1 MKLRMRCTLFCAV
14 FVLANAAFGRTP
26 RPSFSL
32 TVSLPR
38 SAVKSGSDM
47 EVDVTMKNIS
57 HKDIEV
63 GKVVGT
69 AEANYEIEVTDSEG
83 KPAAPTRYERMLRG
97 EPPATDHH
105 SVVIGSLRPDQT
117 MQELFYANQLFD
129 MKKPGKYTIQV
140 STTVYVGKT
149 AVKDATKVVVRANIV
164 TLTVTD

>member
-1 MKLRMRCTLFCAV
+1 MKLLMLYAVLGVV
-14 FVLANAAFGRTP
+14 FVLADAAFGRSP

-38 SAVKSGSDM
+38 STVKSGSDM
-47 EVDVTMKNIS
+47 EVDVTTKNIS

-69 AEANYEIEVTDSEG
+69 AEANYEIEVTDSRG
-83 KPAAPTRYERMLRG
+83 KPAVPTRYERMLRG
-97 EPPATDHH
+97 GPPATDHH
-105 SVVIGSLRPDQT
+105 SSMIGSLSPGQT
-117 MQELFYANQLFD
+117 MQEHFYANQLFELD
-129 MKKPGKYTIQV
+129 KPGKYTIQV

-149 AVKDATKVVVRANIV
+149 AVEDATKVVVKANIV

>member
-1 MKLRMRCTLFCAV
+1 MKLRMRYTLFCVV
-14 FVLANAAFGRTP
+14 FVLANAAFGRNP

-38 SAVKSGSDM
+38 SAVKSGSDI

-57 HKDIEV
+57 HRDITA
-63 GKVVGT
+63 GRIVGT
-69 AEANYEIEVTDSEG
+69 AEAHYEIEVTDSEG

-105 SVVIGSLRPDQT
+105 SVVIGSLRPGQT
-117 MQELFYANQLFD
+117 MQEHFYANQLFVLD
-129 MKKPGKYTIQV
+129 KPGEYAIHV
-140 STTVYVGKT
+140 STTVYAGKT
-149 AVKDATKVVVRANIV
+149 AVKDATKVVVKANVV

>member
-1 MKLRMRCTLFCAV
+1 MKLLMRYAVLCVV
-14 FVLANAAFGRTP
+14 FVLVNAAFGRTP

-32 TVSLPR
+32 TVSLPH
-38 SAVKSGSDM
+38 SVVKSGSDM
-47 EVDVTMKNIS
+47 EVDVTMTNIS

-63 GKVVGT
+63 SKVVGT

-105 SVVIGSLRPDQT
+105 SVIISSLKPGQT
-117 MQELFYANQLFD
+117 MQEFFYANQLFD
-129 MKKPGKYTIQV
+129 MDKPGKYTIQV

-149 AVKDATKVVVRANIV
+149 AVKDATKVLVKANIV
-164 TLTVTD
+164 KLTVTD